1 MDHAHTVHLIG
12 VIALVLG
19 TARLFGM
26 AAKRIGQPEV
36 LGEMAAGIVLGMSVL
51 QIVDPHDELLL
62 FLAEIGIIILLL
74 EIGLETDLDKLFQVG
89 GAAAMVAMVGVAL
102 PFALGYAA
110 CRLLGLDN
118 LVAIVAGATLTA
130 TSVGITAR
138 VLGDLGRL
146 HDPESRVILG
156 AAVIDDVIGLV
167 ILAVVSRM
175 AAGQEVSWAGV
186 AMLTA
191 VAFGFLIFTVLIG
204 RAVVP
209 PVVAWL
215 QRFDVPGMPVVLAI
229 VVTFALAWGAAQAR
243 SAPIIGAFAAGLL
256 LRRTVYATQIEHA
269 TSVLARFFVPVFF
282 VTIGAAVDLSVLNPL
297 NPANHAILAIGGLL
311 LVGAIAG
318 KFLAGYAPFWF
329 SGRKTVIGVG
339 MIPRGEVGLI
349 FAETGLRSK
358 ILDPGMFSAVSMMV
372 MITTF
377 ITPPLLGFLL
387 RPSGIALPETP
398 SQPE

>member
-1 MDHAHTVHLIG
+1 MDHSHTVHLIG
-12 VIALVLG
+12 VIAVVLG
-19 TARLFGM
+19 VAKLFGA

-36 LGEMAAGIVLGMSVL
+36 LGEMAAGIVLGMSGL
-51 QIVDPHDELLL
+51 HLVDAHDELLL

-74 EIGLETDLDKLFQVG
+74 EIGLETDLGKLFQVG
-89 GAAAMVAMVGVAL
+89 GAAAMVAIMGVVL
-102 PFALGYAA
+102 PFAMGYGA
-110 CRLLGLDN
+110 CRALGLDN

-156 AAVIDDVIGLV
+156 AAVIDDVIGLI
-167 ILAVVSRM
+167 ILAVVNRL
-175 AAGQEVSWAGV
+175 AAGQEVSWSVV
-186 AMLTA
+186 ALLAA
-191 VAFGFLIFTVLIG
+191 VAFGFLFAAVLVG
-204 RAVVP
+204 RTVVP

-215 QRFDVPGMPVVLAI
+215 QRFEVPGMPVVIGI
-229 VVTFALAWGAAQAR
+229 VLTFGMAWGAAQAR
-243 SAPIIGAFAAGLL
+243 SAPIIGAFAAGLS
-256 LRRTVYATQIEHA
+256 LRGTVYAQQIEHSVA
-269 TSVLARFFVPVFF
+269 TLGRFFVPVFF

-297 NPANHAILAIGGLL
+297 NPANHAILLIGSL
-311 LVGAIAG
+311 LVLGAVAG

-329 SGRKTVIGVG
+329 PGRKAVIGVG

-358 ILDPGMFSAVSMMV
+358 VLDAGMFSAVALMV

-377 ITPPLLGFLL
+377 IAPPLLGYLL
-387 RPSGIALPETP
+387 RPLGDALPEDRRP
-398 SQPE
+398 GE